1 VLREGRMD
9 TELKKVEITREA
21 LIEKMIEHR
30 GDDWDHHDTDEVLR
44 HGRYGFVEMS
54 NEELEEIASE
64 SYYIPDENGIEVKW
78 KISDADTSLPNRYD
92 ALKGLY
98 EYCLH
103 EVPNMSEYGDGA
115 AVMKAARLAIE
126 R

>member
-1 VLREGRMD
+1 MEQAEG
-9 TELKKVEITREA
+9 KVVEITREA

-30 GDDWDHHDTDEVLR
+30 GSDFDDHDIEEVLR
-44 HGRYGFVEMS
+44 HGRTGYEEMD
-54 NEELEEIASE
+54 NAELEEVANE
-64 SYYIPDENGIEVKW
+64 YYMSDEDGMDLKW